1 MNSGLVMVVI
11 LGSALFVGLGCIL
24 CKMLSEQIDWKS
36 KK

>member
-11 LGSALFVGLGCIL
+11 LGSALFVGISCIL
-24 CKMLSEQIDWKS
+24 CRMLSEQIDWNS